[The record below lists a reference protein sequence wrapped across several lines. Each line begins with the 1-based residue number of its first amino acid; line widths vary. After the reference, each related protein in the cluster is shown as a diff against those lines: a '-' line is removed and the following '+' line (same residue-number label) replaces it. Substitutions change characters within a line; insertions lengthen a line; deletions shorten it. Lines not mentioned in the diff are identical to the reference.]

1 MSLTFN
7 CGIGGVL
14 VVDKSV
20 TETVLQ
26 QIVTS
31 GLTASVIGRLCEK
44 QGNVMETCTQSQF
57 FIKIYQLSTT
67 EE

>member
-26 QIVTS
+26 QLLTS

-44 QGNVMETCTQSQF
+44 QGNGIGGHAHKVMQF
-57 FIKIYQLSTT
+57 L
-67 EE
+67 

>member
-26 QIVTS
+26 QLVTS
-31 GLTASVIGRLCEK
+31 GLTALVIGRLCEK
-44 QGNVMETCTQSQF
+44 QGNVMKTC
-57 FIKIYQLSTT
+57 I
-67 EE
+67 